1 MSSIQVQL
9 ITYQNDKEAVF
20 AAIKGY
26 LLAAQHGGHEIVFKI
41 GDASP
46 KRLFEDDE
54 IASFAKEIDRKILY
68 SFFDC
73 NTGFGEGHNRLSR
86 GCQSDYL
93 VITNPDVLVTA
104 CFFDRMLDLFDQDVG
119 IVEGRQTPIEH
130 PKDYDANTFET
141 DWASG
146 ACMMIPSA
154 LFTRL
159 GGFDSATFWMYCEDV
174 DLSWRVKAAGYK
186 TLYQPNAP
194 VYHPKRLSREA
205 RWVPTETERRLSA
218 EVALLMAYKW
228 GNKEELTRLLSLY
241 SDSQDPFHREALRSF
256 REKEKLGKLPEVIN
270 CNGFHPPFQS
280 DGTYSAHRFLL

>member
-9 ITYQNDKEAVF
+9 VVYENDRRSVF
-20 AAIKGY
+20 SAIESYALSANHCGQK
-26 LLAAQHGGHEIVFKI
+26 VTFKI

-46 KRLFEDDE
+46 KPIFEHAE
-54 IASFAKEIDRKILY
+54 IADFGQRIKHRVDY
-68 SFFDC
+68 CFFDC
-73 NTGFGEGHNRLSR
+73 NTGFGEGHNRLSQGR
-86 GCQSDYL
+86 LTDYL

-104 CFFDRMLDLFDQDVG
+104 PFFDRMLAVFDGDVG

-130 PKDYDANTFET
+130 PKNYDVNTFET

-146 ACMMIPSA
+146 ACMMIRA
-154 LFTRL
+154 GLFADL
-159 GGFDSATFWMYCEDV
+159 GGFDSSTFWMYCEDV

-186 TLYQPNAP
+186 TVYQPNAP

-228 GNKEELTRLLSLY
+228 GNSEELNRLLSLY

-256 REKEKLGKLPEVIN
+256 RKKEKLGSLPEVIN
-270 CNGFHPPFQS
+270 RNGFRPPFRT
-280 DGTYSAHRFLL
+280 DGTYSSHRFSL